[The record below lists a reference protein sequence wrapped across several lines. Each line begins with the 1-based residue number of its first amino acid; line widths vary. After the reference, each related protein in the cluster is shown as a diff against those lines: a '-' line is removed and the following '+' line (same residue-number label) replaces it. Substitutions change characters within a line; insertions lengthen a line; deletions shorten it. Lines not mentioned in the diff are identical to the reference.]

1 MLKEKTKIFLE
12 TASKEQLAEIKWL
25 LENPSFEE
33 RPVDIET
40 FVNNKNYLGLKFNI
54 TGGRGNGC
62 RPRILER
69 LKEVFDADQLYEEF
83 IFMCGIG
90 WGKDFASSIVLTYQ
104 TYRLMCLK
112 DPQSFYGL
120 SKGTTIHLMLM
131 SINEKHARDV
141 LFSEIKARVDNAGDS
156 LKYKLKY
163 NPKIITELQ
172 FRKNI
177 SLIPGNSK
185 DTTFVGYNIFCGI
198 IDEGD
203 DYVSTAERDSAM
215 EGYNSIKQ
223 RILSRFGNKGML
235 GIIGSPKTVD
245 GFMMRMYNNEED
257 VSNRYRLWVPSWDS
271 KIGTPLLSGR
281 YFEYDGM
288 QIPIELKNAF
298 RTDPEGAI
306 RDMCAKPAM
315 AKQPFFTL
323 YQKIDEMFEEREVP
337 FNFKDDK
344 AKSFLTFKDDL
355 AGNSDISYFGHLDL
369 AVNRKRGD
377 KLGFAIGH
385 IDGYKEIDFVEKPN
399 IVIDIAMTVTAP
411 PGGEILFDDIKQMIY
426 YLESKGFQFDT
437 ITADSW
443 NSVDMLQSLRTHGIS
458 SAMLSVD
465 KEIAP
470 YESFKKAVYEN
481 RIKCHQYELL
491 KKEMERLELI
501 NGEKVDHPKT
511 FSKDVC
517 DAVCGVCYNITKI
530 ATNRILNFSPKFVG
544 RREF

>member
-1 MLKEKTKIFLE
+1 MLKETTQNFLDN
-12 TASKEQLAEIKWL
+12 ASKEQLAEVKWL
-25 LENPSFEE
+25 LENPSFVE
-33 RPVDIET
+33 RPVDIHT
-40 FVNNKNYLGLKFNI
+40 FVNNKNYLGMEFVI
-54 TGGRGNGC
+54 TGNKGSGC
-62 RPRILER
+62 RPRILDR
-69 LKEVFDADQLYEEF
+69 LSEIFDGDEKYEEF
-83 IFMCGIG
+83 ILMCGIG

-104 TYRLMCLK
+104 LYRLQCLK
-112 DPQSFYGL
+112 NPQSYYGL
-120 SKGTTIHLMLM
+120 SRGSTIHLMLM

-141 LFSEIKARVDNAGDS
+141 LFSEVKARLDNASDK
-156 LKYKLKY
+156 LRAMLKY
-163 NPKIITELQ
+163 NPKIITEFQ
-172 FRKNI
+172 FLKNI

-203 DYVSTAERDSAM
+203 DYIQTAERDSAM

-245 GFMMRMYNNEED
+245 GFMMRMYNNEEE

-271 KIGTPLLSGR
+271 KLGTPLLCGR
-281 YFEYDGM
+281 YFTYQDME
-288 QIPIELKNAF
+288 IPVEFQNAF
-298 RTDPEGAI
+298 RTDPEGAM
-306 RDMCAKPAM
+306 RDLCAKPAM

-323 YQKIDEMFEEREVP
+323 YQKIDEMFDERETP
-337 FNFKDDK
+337 FNVKDDK
-344 AKSFLTFKDDL
+344 AKSFLSFKEDI
-355 AGNSDISYFGHLDL
+355 AGNREISYFAHLDL
-369 AVNRKRGD
+369 AVNRKKGD

-385 IDGYKEIDFVEKPN
+385 IDGYVEIDFVEKPK
-399 IVIDIAMTVTAP
+399 IVVDIAMSITAP

-426 YLESKGFQFDT
+426 FLESRGFSFDT

-443 NSVDMLQSLRTHGIS
+443 NSIDMLQSLKSHGIS
-458 SAMLSVD
+458 SEMLSVD
-465 KEIAP
+465 KETAP
-470 YESFKKAVYEN
+470 YETFKKAVYEN

-511 FSKDVC
+511 FSKDCV
-517 DAVCGVCYNITKI
+517 DAVCGMCFIITRL
-530 ATNRILNFSPKFVG
+530 ATNRIITFSPKFVG